1 MKSLAP
7 KHSDESAVETRNLL
21 MPRDANPRG
30 TAFGGLIM
38 SWIDATASMA
48 ATRHCGMEVVTAAI
62 DSISFRAPIR
72 VGDHVVLRAR
82 VTYTGRTSME
92 VSVVVIREN
101 PVACSSEVATTA
113 LLTFVALGEDGKP
126 SEIPPLDCRTPEECA
141 SLEKAE
147 KRVISRKEHRNR
159 HEIFSENALK
169 K

>member
-1 MKSLAP
+1 MNSLAP
-7 KHSDESAVETRNLL
+7 KHADESAVETRNLL

-38 SWIDATASMA
+38 SWIDATAAMA

-72 VGDHVVLRAR
+72 VGDHVVLKAR

-101 PVACSSEVATTA
+101 PVARSSETATTA

-126 SEIPPLDCRTPEECA
+126 QEIPPLDCRTPEECA

-159 HEIFSENALK
+159 HEIFSENSI
-169 K
+169 